1 MKTKKGFEKLHS
13 KSELV
18 WDLFNPKPEFNYTKM
33 AKNLDIST
41 LDNPYVQVIWEDNSE
56 NFTQERIKSVKQYF
70 MKKYASTNIN
80 VITKVKTS
88 DEVQQTIDVTVNI
101 MDKNYLKELIKNFLE
116 SKNQDQHYDQV
127 LNIDLAVE
135 NRMLINEVEITPF
148 KRWYIKKI
156 EFSNFLSYGENQ
168 VIDFEKCNGITVVE
182 SDPPN
187 FGGKTVLTV
196 DLLLFLFF
204 NTTTKTQK
212 AEEIFNRFTD
222 KNKVIVRGEI
232 IIDGEEY
239 LIARHIERKKSKS
252 GDWTIK
258 TELEFFKKLADGQ
271 LLNFTGEQRRE
282 TEEFIKTSIGNIDD
296 FLMTIL
302 TTASNLEDLLE
313 AKPTARGQ
321 VLSRFL
327 GLEFLKKKEETG
339 KEIYSEFSKG
349 MLSNVYNT
357 ESLKQTIG
365 DAKESIVVLNKEI
378 DDANQKI
385 SDVDSRLKKGQEYKD
400 NLLNSKFS
408 DIDQDLVRLN
418 PITLQSEISNL
429 ENSKVNLVEQ
439 IKGVK
444 IVEPKEFYH
453 EDKHDEIKESM
464 KNVNGDLVL
473 AQNKVEEIEQL
484 IKKFGDGIQCEH
496 CGIKLME
503 AALTKKKID
512 ELGDWEKKLE
522 TLSKKWKDLDGKE
535 KSYTQL
541 KKDFDEYERNK
552 LIKEKYEISL
562 ESNNLKIEQTQEK
575 LKRYQEVQDKIKKN
589 NEIDAQLIKANM
601 RIEDLVSEKRG
612 YEKTLTTNQNQIKN
626 LEEQIEN
633 NNDLILRIAE
643 EFEREKIYKIYLEV
657 FGKNG
662 ISKIIMKTMMPLINQ
677 ELQRL
682 LMDSCYF
689 NLEIRINDK
698 NEVEFMMIDNSTG
711 VEKLMTSGSGYE
723 RTIAAMALR
732 AVLSKVCSLPKPNII
747 VWDEVFGKISNDN
760 LEMVGEFFSKM
771 REYFE
776 KIFVITHNPLV
787 NNWADNVVRI
797 TKTENISRVSQ

>member
-1 MKTKKGFEKLHS
+1 
-13 KSELV
+13 V

-70 MKKYASTNIN
+70 MKKYVSTNIN

-258 TELEFFKKLADGQ
+258 TELEFFKKLSDGQ

-282 TEEFIKTSIGNIDD
+282 TEEFIKNSIGNIDD

-357 ESLKQTIG
+357 ESLKQSIG

-429 ENSKVNLVEQ
+429 ENSKVNLIEQ

-512 ELGDWEKKLE
+512 ELGDWEKKVE

-562 ESNNLKIEQTQEK
+562 ESNNLKLEQTQEK